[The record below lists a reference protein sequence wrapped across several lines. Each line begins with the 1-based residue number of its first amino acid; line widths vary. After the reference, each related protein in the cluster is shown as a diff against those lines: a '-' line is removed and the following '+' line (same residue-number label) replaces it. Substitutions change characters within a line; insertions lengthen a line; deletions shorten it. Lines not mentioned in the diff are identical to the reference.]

1 MRLHNSLY
9 TIQSKQSQD
18 DAAQYVLILSAEHE
32 IYKAHFPGQPITPGV
47 CLLQI
52 AKELLEDNSGA
63 SLEIQQIKNVK
74 FLSVVSPIDQ
84 TRVTFDLNHIV
95 VLPKEIECRAQ
106 VKSEDGQ
113 QLAKLSFKCAK
124 RE

>member
-18 DAAQYVLILSAEHE
+18 DAAQYVLIL
-32 IYKAHFPGQPITPGV
+32 
-47 CLLQI
+47 I
-52 AKELLEDNSGA
+52 AKELLEDHSGA

>member
-9 TIQSKQSQD
+9 TIQSKQRQD
-18 DAAQYVLILSAEHE
+18 DAAQYVLVLNAEHE

-52 AKELLEDNSGA
+52 AKELLEDFSN
-63 SLEIQQIKNVK
+63 LTFEISHIKNVK
-74 FLSVVSPIDQ
+74 FLSIVSPIDLKQ
-84 TRVTFDLNHIV
+84 VAFELDHIQITENEV
-95 VLPKEIECRAQ
+95 DCRSQ
-106 VKSEDGQ
+106 VISTEGQ
-113 QLAKLSFKCAK
+113 QLAKLSFKCKK

>member
-9 TIQSKQSQD
+9 TIQSKQRQD
-18 DAAQYVLILSAEHE
+18 DAAQYVLVLNAEHE

-52 AKELLEDNSGA
+52 AKELLEGFSNLT
-63 SLEIQQIKNVK
+63 LEISHIKNVK
-74 FLSVVSPIDQ
+74 FLSIVSPIDLKQ
-84 TRVTFDLNHIV
+84 VAFELDHIQITENEV
-95 VLPKEIECRAQ
+95 DCRSQ
-106 VKSEDGQ
+106 VISTEGQ
-113 QLAKLSFKCAK
+113 QLAKLSFKCKK

>member
-9 TIQSKQSQD
+9 TIQSKQRQD
-18 DAAQYVLILSAEHE
+18 DAAQNVLVLNAEHE

-52 AKELLEDNSGA
+52 AKELLEDFSNLT
-63 SLEIQQIKNVK
+63 LEISHIKNVK
-74 FLSVVSPIDQ
+74 FLSIVSPIDLKQ
-84 TRVTFDLNHIV
+84 VAFELDHIQITENEV
-95 VLPKEIECRAQ
+95 DCRSQ
-106 VKSEDGQ
+106 VISTEGQ
-113 QLAKLSFKCAK
+113 QLAKLSFKCKK